1 MNQHGGE
8 PWDEEFDFVIVG
20 SGGGGMTAALTAH
33 DCGLSTVVIEKGSK
47 YGGSTGISGGGIWI
61 PNNPTLRAKGHN
73 DSRESIRRYLDLL
86 TAGQVPPE
94 RIDAYIDHGPATMEL
109 LGKSRWMRFFWVKGY
124 ADYHPEWEGGRPL
137 GRSIEA
143 APFDTRKLGED
154 EKYLPSNNMR
164 GPLGLWVTAKD
175 YRDLAMAKRTWRG
188 RRALVVAAWRV
199 STNLIRRRHMATG
212 GRALVARLRMAL
224 KDAGI
229 PLWLKTPMTSL
240 VTDENAAVT

>member
-1 MNQHGGE
+1 
-8 PWDEEFDFVIVG
+8 
-20 SGGGGMTAALTAH
+20 
-33 DCGLSTVVIEKGSK
+33 
-47 YGGSTGISGGGIWI
+47 
-61 PNNPTLRAKGHN
+61 
-73 DSRESIRRYLDLL
+73 
-86 TAGQVPPE
+86 
-94 RIDAYIDHGPATMEL
+94 IDHGPATMEL

-240 VTDENAAVT
+240 VTDENAAVTGVVARRDGQIVRIRGRYGVLLATGGFDHNQDMRDRYLPEGARADFSMGARENTGDGILAGERIGA